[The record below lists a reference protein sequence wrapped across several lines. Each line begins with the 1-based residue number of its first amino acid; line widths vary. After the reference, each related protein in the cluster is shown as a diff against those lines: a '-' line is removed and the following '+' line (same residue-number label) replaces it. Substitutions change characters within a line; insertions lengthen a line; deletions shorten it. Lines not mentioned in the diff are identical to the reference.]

1 MQIETLGEGTKPD
14 YNRRA
19 MSSLPNWL
27 RYGFRNWRMVRET
40 VRLKAGVGTASDA
53 CEVEFHKLFYETA
66 YAKGDAWNPKW
77 MGVAALKCPFDLW
90 VYQEILH
97 ELRPDLI
104 LETGTA
110 RGGSALFLASM
121 FDLLGSGAV
130 VSIDIVRRPEWP
142 THPRVTYLT
151 GSSTSGPILE
161 EVRRRTAAASRV
173 MVILDSDHRKDH
185 VLEEL
190 TAYAPLVTKG
200 SYLIVEDT
208 NINGRP
214 VFPGFGPG
222 PGEAV
227 DDFLAANPSFERDL
241 QRERFF
247 VTFNPGGYL
256 RRVH

>member
-1 MQIETLGEGTKPD
+1 
-14 YNRRA
+14 
-19 MSSLPNWL
+19 
-27 RYGFRNWRMVRET
+27 MVRET
-40 VRLKAGVGTASDA
+40 VRLKAGVGTASA
-53 CEVEFHKLFYETA
+53 ESAEEFHKLFYETA
-66 YAKGDAWNPKW
+66 YARGDAWNPKW

-97 ELRPDLI
+97 EIKPEI
-104 LETGTA
+104 VLETGTA

-121 FDLLGSGAV
+121 FDLLGSGEV
-130 VSIDIVRRPEWP
+130 ISIDIVRRPEWP
-142 THPRVTYLT
+142 PHPRVTYLT
-151 GSSTSGPILE
+151 GSSTSAPIVE
-161 EVRRRTAAASRV
+161 EVRRRIAGRSRV
-173 MVILDSDHRKDH
+173 MVILDSDHKKDH
-185 VLEEL
+185 VLDEL
-190 TAYAPLVTKG
+190 RVYSPLVSQG

-227 DDFLAANPSFERDL
+227 DEFLAGNSGFVRDAS
-241 QRERFF
+241 RERFF

>member
-1 MQIETLGEGTKPD
+1 
-14 YNRRA
+14 

-40 VRLKAGVGTASDA
+40 VRLKAGVNTASPESAD
-53 CEVEFHKLFYETA
+53 EFHRLFYETA
-66 YAKGDAWNPKW
+66 YARGDEWNPKW

-97 ELRPDLI
+97 ETRPEVI

-110 RGGSALFLASM
+110 RGGSALFLASILDM
-121 FDLLGSGAV
+121 LGGGEV

-142 THPRVTYLT
+142 THPRVTYVT
-151 GSSTSGPILE
+151 GSSTSAAVLE
-161 EVRRRTAAASRV
+161 DVRRRIAGKSRV
-173 MVILDSDHRKDH
+173 MVILDSDHKKDH
-185 VLEEL
+185 VLGEL
-190 TAYAPLVTKG
+190 QAYAPLVTRG
-200 SYLIVEDT
+200 MYLIVEDT

-227 DDFLAANPSFERDL
+227 DEFLAANRAFVRDPA
-241 QRERFF
+241 RERFF

-256 RRVH
+256 RRVQ

>member
-1 MQIETLGEGTKPD
+1 MATLLD
-14 YNRRA
+14 
-19 MSSLPNWL
+19 WL

-40 VRLKAGVGTASDA
+40 MRLKAGVGTASEASAD
-53 CEVEFHKLFYETA
+53 EFHKLFYETA

-97 ELRPDLI
+97 ETRPDVI

-121 FDLLGSGAV
+121 LDLMGVGEV
-130 VSIDIVRRPEWP
+130 ISIDIVRRPEWP
-142 THPRVTYLT
+142 VHPRITYVT
-151 GSSTSGPILE
+151 GSSTSAAVLD
-161 EVRRRTAAASRV
+161 EVRRRIAGKSRV
-173 MVILDSDHRKDH
+173 MVILDSDHKKDH

-190 TAYAPLVTKG
+190 RAYAPFVSKG
-200 SYLIVEDT
+200 AYLIVEDT

-227 DDFLAANPSFERDL
+227 DEFLAATSAFVRDSE
-241 QRERFF
+241 RERFF

-256 RRVH
+256 RRVP

>member
-1 MQIETLGEGTKPD
+1 
-14 YNRRA
+14 

-40 VRLKAGVGTASDA
+40 VRLKAGVGTASPA
-53 CEVEFHKLFYETA
+53 SAEEFHKLFYETA
-66 YAKGDAWNPKW
+66 YSRGDEWNPKW

-97 ELRPDLI
+97 ETRPDI
-104 LETGTA
+104 VLETGTA

-121 FDLLGSGAV
+121 FDLLGSGEV

-142 THPRVTYLT
+142 VHPRITYLT
-151 GSSTSGPILE
+151 GSSTSAPILE
-161 EVRRRTAAASRV
+161 QVRRRVAGAARV
-173 MVILDSDHRKDH
+173 MVILDSDHKKDH
-185 VLEEL
+185 VLDEL
-190 TAYAPLVTKG
+190 REYAPLVTKG

-227 DDFLAANPSFERDL
+227 DDFLKGHPAFVRDL
-241 QRERFF
+241 SRERFF

-256 RRVH
+256 QRVQ

>member
-1 MQIETLGEGTKPD
+1 
-14 YNRRA
+14 

-40 VRLKAGVGTASDA
+40 VRLKAGVNTASPESAD
-53 CEVEFHKLFYETA
+53 EFHRLFYETA
-66 YAKGDAWNPKW
+66 YARGDEWNPKW

-97 ELRPDLI
+97 ETRPEVI

-110 RGGSALFLASM
+110 RGGSALFLASILDM
-121 FDLLGSGAV
+121 LGGGDV

-142 THPRVTYLT
+142 THPRVTYVT
-151 GSSTSGPILE
+151 GSSTSAAVLD
-161 EVRRRTAAASRV
+161 EVRRRIAGKSRV
-173 MVILDSDHRKDH
+173 MVILDSDHKKDH
-185 VLEEL
+185 VLGEL
-190 TAYAPLVTKG
+190 QAYAPLVTKG
-200 SYLIVEDT
+200 MYLIVEDT

-227 DDFLAANPSFERDL
+227 DEFLAANRAFVRDPA
-241 QRERFF
+241 RERFF

-256 RRVH
+256 RRVQ

>member
-1 MQIETLGEGTKPD
+1 
-14 YNRRA
+14 

-40 VRLKAGVGTASDA
+40 VRLKAGVGTASA
-53 CEVEFHKLFYETA
+53 ESAEEFHKLFYETA
-66 YAKGDAWNPKW
+66 YSRGDAWNPKW

-97 ELRPDLI
+97 EIKPDI
-104 LETGTA
+104 VLETGTA

-121 FDLLGSGAV
+121 FDLLGSGEV
-130 VSIDIVRRPEWP
+130 ISIDIVRRPEWP
-142 THPRVTYLT
+142 AHPRVTYLT
-151 GSSTSGPILE
+151 GSSTSDPILA
-161 EVRRRTAAASRV
+161 EVRRRIAGRSRV
-173 MVILDSDHRKDH
+173 MVILDSDHKKDH
-185 VLEEL
+185 VLDEL
-190 TAYAPLVTKG
+190 RVYAPLVSQG

-227 DDFLAANPSFERDL
+227 DEFLAGNAGFVRDES
-241 QRERFF
+241 RERFF